1 LLQLKDVTVRY
12 GEICAVDRVSLQVS
26 RGEAVAL
33 IGANGAGK
41 TSILNAISGL
51 HRPASGEI
59 LLNDVDIS
67 RLPSHKIVGS
77 GLVLVPEGRA
87 ILGTL
92 TVLENLQLGAY
103 RRRPGK
109 EVEDDLANC
118 FSLFPRLHER
128 QKQMADSL
136 SGGEQQMLAIG
147 RALMARPAIMLLDE
161 PSMGLAPIMVKEV
174 FQTLK
179 RISAMG
185 TTILL
190 VEQNARMALTVAS
203 RAYVLERGRIT
214 LEQDSAAL
222 SRNEIVA
229 KAYLGALQ

>member
-1 LLQLKDVTVRY
+1 MLQLKDVTVRY

-161 PSMGLAPIMVKEV
+161 PSMG
-174 FQTLK
+174 
-179 RISAMG
+179 RIPNAQEDQRNGHHDPASGAECTHGADRSVQGLRARAGPHHVG
-185 TTILL
+185 TG
-190 VEQNARMALTVAS
+190 Q
-203 RAYVLERGRIT
+203 RGAVT
-214 LEQDSAAL
+214 Q
-222 SRNEIVA
+222 
-229 KAYLGALQ
+229 